1 MPPSARF
8 ARVVVLVP
16 IDRRPPKPDKH
27 RKLETLVDF
36 SPERQIYTYG
46 IPRDLRGLIA
56 PGQVVQAPFGRG
68 TQLGVVMELAEEA
81 PREITV
87 KPLGEPMTEGPALTP
102 EQLQLALWMS
112 RHYLAPLS
120 ECVRLI
126 LPPGFTAKTDLWVE
140 YAPGAPIFPEELTP
154 AQQALLL
161 RLKKEPMS
169 LKALREMDRRLV
181 SQKVLGAL
189 RKEGLVQLVDRGE
202 RKRPRPKLETILTLR
217 VPAAEAVARLTQVGR
232 ASKAAEILVWMQ
244 DQGVSAATLSGL
256 RKALHPTKKQ
266 LEALAGRGVI
276 TLTEEAARLAIPPG
290 KLPEAIMQVRG
301 TLKYRPGLQ
310 ALAQAPEGAMLLSD
324 WRKAAGLGLPEARK
338 LADWGLIELRQV
350 DVWRDP
356 LAGRVF
362 HSPRP
367 ALLTEDQ
374 KRAWTKI
381 EAALDAMIAGETHLK
396 PDLSRPEQLVGQ
408 QPEQGPQASA
418 QGASHFVPPPVFL
431 LHGVTGS
438 GKTELYLQA
447 LEKAV
452 AAGRQGIVLVPEIS
466 LTPQTIR
473 RFAGR
478 FPGRVAV
485 VHSKL
490 TAGERYDAW
499 RRAKEGEVDV
509 VVGSRSALF
518 APFPDIGVIVVDEE
532 HDTAYKQVRT
542 PRYHARD
549 AAVQLARLHGAVTL
563 LGSATPSL
571 ESQFR
576 ARRGVYTLLTLPRRV
591 MGHREGGE
599 IKMLA
604 LPPVEIVDMRT
615 ELRYGNRS
623 MFSHLL
629 HDALNGTLARG
640 EQAIIF
646 LNRRGS
652 STFVMC
658 RDCGYVLKCPRCHIP
673 LTHHRGNM
681 LICHHCNYRQPM
693 PTVCPKC
700 GSRRFKTF
708 GAGTERVMDALRAEF
723 PQARPLRWDRDVTG
737 GKTSHEV
744 ILQDFIDHKADVL
757 VGTQMIA
764 KGLDLPLVTL
774 VGVLSADTGL
784 FLPDFRAAER
794 SFQIL
799 TQVAGRAGR
808 SELGGKVIFQT
819 YHPQN
824 YAIVAA
830 SRHDYEAFYHTEMRY
845 RQEQGYP
852 PYRRLTRLLYLDS
865 SRERC
870 EAETRRVAAALQ
882 RRADDLNMEGFGLI
896 GPAPAFFSRERGKY
910 RWHILF
916 RAEDPGKVLAGVPLS
931 PHWRIDVDPVDT
943 L

>member
-1 MPPSARF
+1 MSDSARF
-8 ARVVVLVP
+8 ARVVILAP
-16 IDRRPPKPDKH
+16 INRRPPRPDKPG
-27 RKLETLVDF
+27 KLETLVDF
-36 SPERQIYTYG
+36 DPERQIYTYG
-46 IPRDLRGLIA
+46 IPRELRGLIA
-56 PGQVVQAPFGRG
+56 PGQVVRAPFGRG
-68 TQLGVVMELAEEA
+68 IQLGVVMSLSETA
-81 PREITV
+81 PADIKI
-87 KPLGEPMTEGPALTP
+87 KPLGDPMTDGPALTP
-102 EQLQLALWMS
+102 QQLDLALWMS
-112 RHYLAPLS
+112 RYYLAPLS

-126 LPPGFTAKTDLWVE
+126 LPPGFTAKTDLWVA
-140 YAPGAPIFPEELTP
+140 YAPGAPIYPDDLTP

-161 RLKKEPMS
+161 RLKKEAMP
-169 LKALREMDRRLV
+169 LKALRELDRRLV
-181 SQKVLGAL
+181 SEKVLGEL
-189 RKEGLVQLVDRGE
+189 RQQGLVRLVDKGAL
-202 RKRPRPKLETILTLR
+202 KRPKPKLETILTLR
-217 VPAAEAVARLTQVGR
+217 VPPEQAVARLTQVGR
-232 ASKAAEILVWMQ
+232 ASKAAAILVWMQ
-244 DQGVSAATLSGL
+244 DQEAGAATLSEL
-256 RKALHPTKKQ
+256 KKALHPTKKQ
-266 LEALAGRGVI
+266 LESLADKGWIALTDETV
-276 TLTEEAARLAIPPG
+276 RLALSPEE
-290 KLPEAIMQVRG
+290 LPEAIMQLRG
-301 TLKYRPGLQ
+301 TLKYRPGVQ
-310 ALAQAPEGAMLLSD
+310 ALTAAPNGAMWLPD

-338 LADWGLIELRQV
+338 LAEWGLIELTEI

-374 KRAWTKI
+374 KRAWAQI
-381 EAALDAMIAGETHLK
+381 EAALDAILGETHLES
-396 PDLSRPEQLVGQ
+396 DLSHSEQTAAQ
-408 QPEQGPQASA
+408 QPESGSQSSA
-418 QGASHFVPPPVFL
+418 AGASHLPPPVFL

-466 LTPQTIR
+466 LTPQTVR

-499 RRAKEGEVDV
+499 RRAREGEVDV

-518 APFPDIGVIVVDEE
+518 APFPHIGVIVVDEE
-532 HDTAYKQVRT
+532 HDAAYKQIRT

-576 ARRGVYTLLTLPRRV
+576 ARRGLYTLLSLPRRV
-591 MGHREGGE
+591 MGHREDGV
-599 IKMLA
+599 IKMLE
-604 LPPVEIVDMRT
+604 LPPVSIVDMRE
-615 ELRYGNRS
+615 ELRAGNRS
-623 MFSHLL
+623 MFSRAL
-629 HDALNGTLARG
+629 HDALNETLARK

-652 STFVMC
+652 ATFVMC
-658 RDCGYVLKCPRCHIP
+658 RDCGHVVKCPRCKIP
-673 LTHHRGNM
+673 LTHHRGDV

-693 PTVCPKC
+693 PRVCPKC

-774 VGVLSADTGL
+774 VGALSADTGL

-799 TQVAGRAGR
+799 MQVAGRAGR
-808 SELGGKVIFQT
+808 SELGGQVIFQT
-819 YHPQN
+819 YHPKH

-830 SRHDYEAFYHTEMRY
+830 SRHDYEAFYHTEMRF
-845 RQEQGYP
+845 RQEQAYP
-852 PYRRLTRLLYLDS
+852 PYRRITRLLYLDT

-870 EAETRRVAAALQ
+870 EQETARVAMALK
-882 RRADDLNMEGFGLI
+882 RRAEALGRDDFSLI
-896 GPAPAFFSRERGKY
+896 GPAPAFFSRERGKF
-910 RWHILF
+910 RWHIIF
-916 RAEDPGKVLAGVPLS
+916 RAEEPGVLLAGVQLS

>member
-1 MPPSARF
+1 MSEPRF

-16 IDRRPPKPDKH
+16 IDRRPPKSDK
-27 RKLETLVDF
+27 RKKPEALVDF
-36 SPERQIYTYG
+36 DPHHQIYTYG
-46 IPRDLRGLIA
+46 IPRELRGLIV
-56 PGQVVQAPFGRG
+56 PGQVVQVPFGRG
-68 TQLGVVMELAEEA
+68 MQLGVVMALDETA
-81 PREITV
+81 PPDIRV
-87 KPLGEPMTEGPALTP
+87 KPLDEPLTDGPALTP
-102 EQLQLALWMS
+102 EQLDLALWMS

-126 LPPGFTAKTDLWVE
+126 LPPGFTAKSDLWVE
-140 YAPGAPIFPEELTP
+140 YVPGAPIFPDDLTP

-161 RLKKEPMS
+161 RLKKEPMR
-169 LKALREMDRRLV
+169 LKELREIDRRLV
-181 SQKVLGAL
+181 SEKVLGEL
-189 RKEGLVQLVDRGE
+189 RKQGLVRMVDRGKL
-202 RKRPRPKLETILTLR
+202 KRPKPKLETILTLR
-217 VPAAEAVARLTQVGR
+217 IPPEEVDERLMRVGRNSKQADILLWLAERDVATTMTEVRKEVR
-232 ASKAAEILVWMQ
+232 ASKQPIQTLV
-244 DQGVSAATLSGL
+244 AKGL
-256 RKALHPTKKQ
+256 VKLDGD
-266 LEALAGRGVI
+266 EV
-276 TLTEEAARLAIPPG
+276 RLAIAEDA
-290 KLPEAIMQVRG
+290 LPEAIMALRA
-301 TLKYRPGLQ
+301 TAKYRAGLQ
-310 ALAQAPEGAMLLSD
+310 TLANAPNHAMLLSD
-324 WRKAAGLGLPEARK
+324 WRQTTGLGLPEARK
-338 LADWGLIELRQV
+338 LAEWGLIELTEI

-374 KRAWTKI
+374 KRAWAQI
-381 EAALDAMIAGETHLK
+381 EAALVQTVAVSA
-396 PDLSRPEQLVGQ
+396 DLEGL
-408 QPEQGPQASA
+408 EAA
-418 QGASHFVPPPVFL
+418 PVFL

-438 GKTELYLQA
+438 GKTELYLRA

-485 VHSKL
+485 VHSRL
-490 TAGERYDAW
+490 SAGERYDAW
-499 RRAKEGEVDV
+499 RRAREGEVDV

-518 APFPDIGVIVVDEE
+518 APLPRIGVIVVDEE
-532 HDTAYKQVRT
+532 HDAAYKQMRT

-549 AAVQLARLHGAVTL
+549 AAVELARRHGAVTL

-571 ESQFR
+571 ESTFR
-576 ARRGVYTLLTLPRRV
+576 ARRGLYTLLSLPRRV

-599 IKMLA
+599 IKMLD
-604 LPPVEIVDMRT
+604 LPPVTIVDMRA
-615 ELRYGNRS
+615 ELRAGNRS
-623 MFSHLL
+623 MFSRAL
-629 HDALNGTLARG
+629 HEALNKTLTRG

-646 LNRRGS
+646 LNRRGT

-658 RDCGYVLKCPRCHIP
+658 RDCGEVIRCPRCKVP
-673 LTHHRGNM
+673 LTHHRGDV
-681 LICHHCNYRQPM
+681 LVCHHCNHRQPM
-693 PTVCPKC
+693 PRVCPKC
-700 GSRRFKTF
+700 GSHRIKTF

-723 PQARPLRWDRDVTG
+723 PNARPLRWDRDVTG
-737 GKTSHEV
+737 GKSSHED
-744 ILQDFIDHKADVL
+744 ILQDFIEHKADVL

-799 TQVAGRAGR
+799 MQVAGRAGR
-808 SELGGKVIFQT
+808 SERGGQVIFQT
-819 YHPQN
+819 YHPRH

-830 SRHDYEAFYHTEMRY
+830 SQHDYDAFYHTEMRF
-845 RQEQGYP
+845 RQENGYP
-852 PYRRLTRLLYLDS
+852 PYRRLTRLLYVDA

-870 EAETRRVAAALQ
+870 QQETARVAQALKD
-882 RRADDLNMEGFGLI
+882 RAESLGLDDFGII

-916 RAEDPGKVLAGVPLS
+916 RAEDPAALLAGVFLT

>member
-1 MPPSARF
+1 MPSSARF

-27 RKLETLVDF
+27 RKLQMLVDF

-68 TQLGVVMELAEEA
+68 MQLGVVMALAEEA
-81 PREITV
+81 PRDITV

-126 LPPGFTAKTDLWVE
+126 LPPGFTAKSDLWVE
-140 YAPGAPIFPEELTP
+140 YAPGAPIFPDDLTP

-161 RLKKEPMS
+161 RLKKEPMP

-181 SQKVLGAL
+181 SKKVLGEL
-189 RKEGLVQLVDRGE
+189 RKEGLVQIVDRGE
-202 RKRPRPKLETILTLR
+202 RKRPKPKLETILTLR
-217 VPAAEAVARLTQVGR
+217 VPPEQVVARLMQAGR
-232 ASKAAEILVWMQ
+232 ASKQADILVWMQ
-244 DQGVSAATLSGL
+244 NQGGGAAMLTEIK
-256 RKALHPTKKQ
+256 KALHPTKKQ
-266 LEALAGRGVI
+266 LEALAARGLV
-276 TLTEEAARLAIPPG
+276 TLEEDAVHLAVAAEA
-290 KLPEAIMQVRG
+290 LPEQVMRLRA
-301 TLKYRPGLQ
+301 TFKYLPGLQ
-310 ALAQAPEGAMLLSD
+310 ALVQAPGRAMLLAD
-324 WRKAAGLGLPEARK
+324 WRRATGLDKAAARK
-338 LADWGLIELRQV
+338 LAGWGFIELSEV

-374 KRAWTKI
+374 KRAWAHI
-381 EAALDAMIAGETHLK
+381 EAALDVISGETHLES
-396 PDLSRPEQLVGQ
+396 DLSHSEQMAAQ
-408 QPEQGPQASA
+408 QPESGPQPSPA
-418 QGASHFVPPPVFL
+418 GASHLSLSPVFL

-499 RRAKEGEVDV
+499 RRAREGEVDV
-509 VVGSRSALF
+509 VVGSRSAMF
-518 APFPDIGVIVVDEE
+518 APFPHIGVIVVDEE
-532 HDTAYKQVRT
+532 HDTAYKQMRT

-549 AAVQLARLHGAVTL
+549 AAVQLARLHGAVVL

-576 ARRGVYTLLTLPRRV
+576 ARRGIYTLLTLPRRV

-599 IKMLA
+599 IKMLE
-604 LPPVEIVDMRT
+604 LPPVEVVDMRE
-615 ELRYGNRS
+615 ELRAGNRS
-623 MFSHLL
+623 MFSRSL
-629 HDALNGTLARG
+629 HDALNETLARE

-646 LNRRGS
+646 LNRRGTA
-652 STFVMC
+652 TFVMC
-658 RDCGYVLKCPRCHIP
+658 RDCGYVLKCPRCKIP
-673 LTHHRGNM
+673 LTHHRGDM

-693 PTVCPKC
+693 PRVCPKC

-737 GKTSHEV
+737 GKTSHEA

-819 YHPQN
+819 YHPRN

-870 EAETRRVAAALQ
+870 EKETRRVAAALQ
-882 RRADDLNMEGFGLI
+882 RRADDLKVEGFGLI
-896 GPAPAFFSRERGKY
+896 GPAPAFFSRERGKF

-916 RAEDPGKVLAGVPLS
+916 RAKDPGILLAGVPLS